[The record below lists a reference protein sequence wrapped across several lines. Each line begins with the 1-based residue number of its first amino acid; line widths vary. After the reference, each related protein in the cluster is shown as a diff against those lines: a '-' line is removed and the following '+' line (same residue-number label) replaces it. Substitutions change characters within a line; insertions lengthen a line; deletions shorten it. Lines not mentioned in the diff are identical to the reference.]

1 MYQRA
6 ILLMMIIGGIQAMTV
21 RSNTS
26 TERPTWNT
34 SEQPL
39 TILDVF
45 GNTQYEAYCVNNTN
59 ATGEDDAMK
68 YITESD
74 PHWSTTMETGP
85 PGSLKSLNCLSAYDK
100 HLVIS
105 LLCTIHQMRDNF

>member
-6 ILLMMIIGGIQAMTV
+6 ILLMTIIGGIQAMTV

-26 TERPTWNT
+26 TEQPIWNT
-34 SEQPL
+34 SEHPL
-39 TILDVF
+39 TIMDVF
-45 GNTQYEAYCVNNTN
+45 GNTQYEAYCANTN